1 MTGKARSRQTRDAE
15 RIVRPVSGWPTLG
28 LGRIWRFRELL
39 LFLAWRDIKVRYK
52 QTVLGVLWAL
62 IQPVTKMVV
71 FTVVFGRIAG
81 IDSGGAPYAVFL
93 FAGLL
98 PWEFFAEAVS
108 RSGNSLVAA
117 ADLMKEVPFPRGV
130 LPLAAVAGV
139 LADFAVSI
147 VILAGLML
155 AYGVTPHVE
164 LLLLLPLTL
173 ALVLIAAGVG
183 IVVGALNAIYRDL
196 RYALPFLLQVWLFLT
211 PIVYPASAV
220 PEGLRWLVRINP
232 MSGIIDGY
240 RAAILGAPVDGVG
253 FLVSLAVGLAI
264 FLLAW
269 GLLARTELYL
279 SDVV

>member
-1 MTGKARSRQTRDAE
+1 MAGGVKTGQARNAE
-15 RIVRPVSGWPTLG
+15 RIVRPVSGWPAFG
-28 LGRIWRFRELL
+28 LARIWRFRELL

-52 QTVLGVLWAL
+52 QTVLGILWAL
-62 IQPVTKMVV
+62 IQPLTKMVV

-81 IDSGGAPYAVFL
+81 IDSGGAPYSVFL

-98 PWEFFAEAVS
+98 PWEFFSEAVS

-139 LADFAVSI
+139 LADFVVSMA
-147 VILAGLML
+147 ILAALMV
-155 AYGVTPHVE
+155 AHGIAPRAE
-164 LLLLLPLTL
+164 LLLVLPLTL
-173 ALVLIAAGVG
+173 ALILIAAGVG
-183 IVVGALNAIYRDL
+183 IVVAALNAIYRDL

-220 PEGLRWLVRINP
+220 PERLRWLVRINP
-232 MSGIIDGY
+232 MSGVIDGY
-240 RAAILGAPVDGVG
+240 RAVILGTPVDGVG
-253 FLVSLAVGLAI
+253 LVVSLAVGFAI

-269 GLLARTELYL
+269 ALLARTELYL